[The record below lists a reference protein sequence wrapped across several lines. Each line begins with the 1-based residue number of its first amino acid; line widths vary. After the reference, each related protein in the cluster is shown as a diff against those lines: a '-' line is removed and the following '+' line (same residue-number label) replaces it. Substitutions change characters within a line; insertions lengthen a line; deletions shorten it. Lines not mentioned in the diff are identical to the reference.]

1 MYNIYGIGKRIGTY
15 RKLQGLTQEEL
26 AAKLNITAQAV
37 SKWENELSFP
47 EITIFPLLAKELN
60 TSIEKLFGN
69 EEAAKI
75 EVEKK
80 FYSPSFPDTIAG
92 NRSLKLVHAIAGVA
106 CYSEKEVE
114 VTNEDTVVFK
124 DGSMANLKQKRIINK
139 GKGDIVF
146 SFMDASEISYGDI
159 DMSKNEFEEEFYDI
173 YSVEAMINNADFKL
187 VRSNSDKTIVKAN
200 GSPVFINSLKT
211 IKTDDMLALKFINQN
226 DGGGSGNSN
235 HIIIELGCELGKI
248 IAVNINGSGD
258 VDLKVPFQEGK
269 FSINGS
275 GDIDID
281 SIDKIHAKINGSGDI
296 HGNKIGNAEVMING
310 SGDFSAN
317 EVIGA
322 FKASI
327 NGSGDIKLKSGNID
341 SLELNIKG
349 SGDINAEEIITKTA
363 KLSVEG
369 SGDIV
374 IGWVKE
380 ESIEK
385 HSKNSSI
392 KVIRRGME

>member
-1 MYNIYGIGKRIGTY
+1 MYNIYGIGKRIGIH
-15 RKLQGLTQEEL
+15 RKLKGLTQEEL

-47 EITIFPLLAKELN
+47 EITILPFLAKELN

-69 EEAAKI
+69 EEVAKA

-80 FYSPSFPDTIAG
+80 FYSPSFPGIMDG
-92 NRSLKLVHAIAGVA
+92 NSRLRLVHSIQEVA

-124 DGSMANLKQKRIINK
+124 DGSMANLKQKKILNK
-139 GKGDIVF
+139 GSGDIVF
-146 SFMDASEISYGDI
+146 SFMDASAISYGDI
-159 DMSKNEFEEEFYDI
+159 DMSKTEFEEEFYEI
-173 YSVEAMINNADFKL
+173 YSVEAMINNAEFKL
-187 VRSNSDKTIVKAN
+187 MRSNGNKTIVKAK

-211 IKTDDMLALKFINQN
+211 IKTDEMLALKFNNQN
-226 DGGGSGNSN
+226 DGGGSGSSNS
-235 HIIIELGCELGKI
+235 IIIELGCDLGKI
-248 IAVNINGSGD
+248 IGVNINGSGD

-275 GDIDID
+275 GDIKIH
-281 SIDKIHAKINGSGDI
+281 SIDKIHARINGSGDI
-296 HGNKIGNAEVMING
+296 KCGKVGNAEVMING
-310 SGDFSAN
+310 SGDFSAD
-317 EVIGA
+317 EVTGA
-322 FKASI
+322 FKAAI
-327 NGSGDIKLKSGNID
+327 NGSGDITLKSGNLD

-349 SGDINAEEIITKTA
+349 SGDIDAEDIITKTA
-363 KLSVEG
+363 KLAVEG
-369 SGDIV
+369 SSGIV
-374 IGWVKE
+374 IGWIKE

-392 KVIRRGME
+392 KVIKRGIE

>member
-15 RKLQGLTQEEL
+15 RKLKGLTQEEL

-47 EITIFPLLAKELN
+47 EITILPFLAKELN
-60 TSIEKLFGN
+60 TNIEKLFGN
-69 EEAAKI
+69 EEVTKS
-75 EVEKK
+75 EVEKR
-80 FYSPSFPDTIAG
+80 FYSPSFPSIMEGD
-92 NRSLKLVHAIAGVA
+92 NRLRLVHAIHEVA

-124 DGSMANLKQKRIINK
+124 DGSMANLKQKKILNK
-139 GKGDIVF
+139 GSGDIVF
-146 SFMDASEISYGDI
+146 SFMDASAISYGDI
-159 DMSKNEFEEEFYDI
+159 DMSKTEFEEEFYEV
-173 YSVEAMINNADFKL
+173 YSVETMINNADFKL
-187 VRSNSDKTIVKAN
+187 IRSNSNKTIVKAK
-200 GSPVFINSLKT
+200 GSPVFINSLKA
-211 IKTDDMLALKFINQN
+211 IKTDEMLALKFNNQN
-226 DGGGSGNSN
+226 DGGGSGSSN
-235 HIIIELGCELGKI
+235 HIIIELGCDLGKI
-248 IAVNINGSGD
+248 IGVNINGSGD

-275 GDIDID
+275 GDININC
-281 SIDKIHAKINGSGDI
+281 IDKIHARINGSGDI
-296 HGNKIGNAEVMING
+296 QCGKIGNAEVMING
-310 SGDFSAN
+310 SGDFSAD

-341 SLELNIKG
+341 SLELNVKG
-349 SGDINAEEIITKTA
+349 SGNIDAEEIITKTA
-363 KLSVEG
+363 KLAVEG
-369 SGDIV
+369 SSDIV
-374 IGWVKE
+374 IGWIKE

-392 KVIRRGME
+392 KVIRRGVE